1 MSRLEIDHIILIVK
15 DLNTAS
21 KQFSQLGFTV
31 VPGGVHSSGATH
43 NALVPFQ
50 DGTYLELLST
60 TRSSQL
66 SLLILLKKLRLL
78 NLYLGEDSAIN
89 KRLMYDLAGG
99 LGMADFCMGAYDLD
113 EEITRLRSHNIKYTD
128 PIPGGRKRP
137 DDQEISWRTS
147 VPRNRDLPFLIDD
160 QTPRELRVP
169 VFSSDNH
176 QNGILGI
183 RGLVILVKDL
193 VNNMANYR
201 VLLDDD
207 PISKAQ
213 YPQPGTQSSEFNFE
227 GRFISIVSPLPGR
240 QNQINRKKYRI
251 SSPVGIFF
259 YTAAD
264 ETRDLLCLT
273 YFPDQGLTL
282 SRSKTLFT

>member
-1 MSRLEIDHIILIVK
+1 MH
-15 DLNTAS
+15 
-21 KQFSQLGFTV
+21 
-31 VPGGVHSSGATH
+31 
-43 NALVPFQ
+43 
-50 DGTYLELLST
+50 
-60 TRSSQL
+60 
-66 SLLILLKKLRLL
+66 
-78 NLYLGEDSAIN
+78 
-89 KRLMYDLAGG
+89 DLAGG
-99 LGMADFCMGAYDLD
+99 IGMSDFCMGAGDLD
-113 EEITRLRSHNIKYTD
+113 EEISRLRSHNLKYTD

-137 DDQEISWRTS
+137 DGQEISWRTS
-147 VPRNRDLPFLIDD
+147 VPRKRDLPFLIDD

-169 VFSSDNH
+169 VFTNESH

-240 QNQINRKKYRI
+240 QNLKNHKKYRV
-251 SSPVGIFF
+251 SRPVGIFF
-259 YTAAD
+259 YTSSNEPHD
-264 ETRDLLCLT
+264 PLCLT